1 MDQEMYLQSV
11 IDMMETYQKAF
22 SEETIL
28 LVMDLEKVREFLPT
42 PSIKVTIPVGTPR
55 SALAN
60 TVSDLALSQNKI
72 CFEERGPEAFGI
84 AYVATAS
91 PLRYNGELV
100 GVLTS
105 VTVNEKFEMIR
116 NSSESLAASVE
127 EMTATSNQLAS
138 GFSSINSEMDQL
150 SSKSTAL
157 LQDIGAIQS
166 IIGVVQELADTS
178 NLLGLNA
185 AIEAAHAG
193 QYGRGFSVVA
203 NEIRKMANQ
212 SKDASNTIRTQLI
225 DMQSRLNEI
234 NRFVETVKH
243 DMAHHSESVKE
254 LDSAFEHIAVTANE
268 LLDRF
273 GTDNRD

>member
-1 MDQEMYLQSV
+1 MSKEMYMQSV
-11 IDMMETYQKAF
+11 LDMMETYQKAF

-28 LVMDLEKVREFLPT
+28 LVMDLEKVCGFLPT

-55 SALAN
+55 SALVQ
-60 TVSDLALSQNKI
+60 TVSEQALCLNEV
-72 CFEERGPEAFGI
+72 CYEERGPEAYGI

-91 PLRYNGELV
+91 PLRYNGELI

-127 EMTATSNQLAS
+127 EMTATSNHLAS
-138 GFSSINSEMDQL
+138 GFASINNEMDQL
-150 SSKSTAL
+150 SVMSTTL
-157 LQDIGAIQS
+157 VDDISAIQS

-185 AIEAAHAG
+185 SIEAAHAG
-193 QYGRGFSVVA
+193 QYGRGFAVVA

-212 SKDASNTIRTQLI
+212 SKDASGTIRTQLI

-234 NRFVETVKH
+234 NRFVETVKT
-243 DMAHHSESVKE
+243 DMAHHSDSVKE

-268 LLDRF
+268 LLNRF
-273 GTDNRD
+273 SADNRK